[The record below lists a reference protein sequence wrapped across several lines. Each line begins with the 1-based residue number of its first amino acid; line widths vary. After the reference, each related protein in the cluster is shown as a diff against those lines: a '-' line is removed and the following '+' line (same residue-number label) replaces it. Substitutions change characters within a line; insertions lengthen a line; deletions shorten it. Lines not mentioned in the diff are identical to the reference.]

1 MIHIRL
7 EQPADA
13 PTIDDLV
20 RTTLGARA
28 TASPAAR
35 MRAGTRP
42 IAGLG
47 LVALDHAGVLVGTL
61 RFWPVAVGVT
71 PALQLGP
78 LAVRPERR
86 GEGFGRALVREGI
99 ERARLAGHRVIVLIG
114 DPGYYRPF
122 GFLPARALGV
132 RLPTPED
139 EVRLQVLA
147 LDATALAGVAGVVM
161 PRPGPLP
168 HAAAGGS

>member
-7 EQPADA
+7 EQPSDS

-20 RTTLGARA
+20 RATLGDRA

-35 MRAGTRP
+35 MRAGTQS
-42 IAGLG
+42 IAELG

-61 RFWPVAVGVT
+61 RFWPIAVGAT

-99 ERARLAGHRVIVLIG
+99 ERARHGGHRVIVLIG
-114 DPGYYRPF
+114 DPGYYRSF
-122 GFLPARALGV
+122 GFLPALVLGI

-139 EVRLQVLA
+139 ESRLQVLA
-147 LDATALAGVAGVVM
+147 LDPGALAGVGGVVR
-161 PRPGPLP
+161 PRPAALP
-168 HAAAGGS
+168 HASAGGS